1 MKIHHFLF
9 IATAILCS
17 CNQAPHKLTAIECG
31 NIKVTEPG
39 NKAGAENIKAI
50 LDKYKPTIEQVKAPV
65 IGTSQT
71 ELTSYLPESPLMNFA
86 ADAIFKIAQ
95 REQKT
100 DLALTNKGGLR
111 NTLPKGELTF
121 GDIYNVFPFENRLTF
136 LTLNGTQLMQL
147 FGDIAKVGGEAI
159 SGARLTISAD
169 GKLIDATVGGKA
181 VNPEQNYR
189 IATLDYLAEGNDKLY
204 TLAKGSDVQITDL
217 ALRDLIIQYIAELH
231 SKGESI
237 NATLD
242 GRITIK

>member
-1 MKIHHFLF
+1 MKIHHLLF
-9 IATAILCS
+9 IATVILCS
-17 CNQAPHKLTAIECG
+17 CNETPKKLVAIECG
-31 NIKVTEPG
+31 NIKVTG
-39 NKAGAENIKAI
+39 SNSKAGAENVRTI
-50 LDKYKPTIEQVKAPV
+50 LEKYKPTIEQVKAPV
-65 IGTSQT
+65 VGTSQA
-71 ELTSYLPESPLMNFA
+71 ELTSYKPESPLMNFA

-111 NTLPKGELTF
+111 NILPKGELTF
-121 GDIYNVFPFENRLTF
+121 GDIYNVFPFENRLTY
-136 LTLNGTQLMQL
+136 LTLNGTQLMRL

-159 SGARLTISAD
+159 SGARLVISTD
-169 GKLIDATVGGKA
+169 GKLIEATVGGKA

-204 TLAKGSDVQITDL
+204 TLAEGSDVQITNL
-217 ALRDLIIQYIAELH
+217 SLRDLIINYTAELH
-231 SKGESI
+231 SQGKPI